1 MEYLLLFTFIKMITN
16 NIIITPRSKTTNK
29 HQIELL
35 LSRMQAHPDI
45 ARGFFKGQ
53 KDDVNKFWR
62 QVEEDLNSAGPPMK
76 NVCEWKKVWAD
87 QKKYVRRK
95 AAQNLKASK
104 GTGGGPNM
112 EQKLSPTEEAIY
124 ELVGMK
130 ESVEGVSNTLKFG
143 LSSHVTKSPADN
155 STAENDIL
163 DSTIEELEE
172 VTPYQP
178 PTKKKRNT
186 PQGEPKKQNSYTN
199 DMFVQ
204 EIGVQKE
211 VCESIK
217 EAVTGLKD
225 QKEITKKIY
234 RSLDRI
240 YDVQKQNFEKM
251 FQLEQEKVEE
261 MKRHNLFM
269 EKLRLSEVESKIE
282 RNRRLLEIED
292 LKGNI
297 K

>member
-1 MEYLLLFTFIKMITN
+1 
-16 NIIITPRSKTTNK
+16 SKTTNK

-124 ELVGMK
+124 D
-130 ESVEGVSNTLKFG
+130 
-143 LSSHVTKSPADN
+143 HVTKSPADN

-211 VCESIK
+211 VCESIT